1 MRPRPDEVGL
11 AVTALLIAASI
22 APVGLPAWT
31 ASTLGGLALLCLVSS
46 VFYGRLARRG
56 WQKRQL
62 ARYQEIERA
71 VRGYDAQTT
80 EVIVESELQFERLR
94 ASLGQVSSVIQNA
107 TSRLTGSLTGLQA
120 ESGSQREMLR
130 ELVEEL
136 LVLVSSNEQ
145 EEQAAGIKKFTGETQ
160 QMIDRFVDTVQ
171 DLKSSSDRMA
181 TTFSDMHEQV
191 DAASQLLNDVN
202 TITAQTDLLALNAA
216 IEAAR
221 AGDAGRGFAVVADE
235 VRSLAKRT
243 SQFSAQ
249 IRSLLG
255 DIEASISSVNASV
268 EQATNTDLSVASQS
282 KGNVAAMW
290 QEIETLNGRAND
302 QSSHIAEISE
312 KIHGLV
318 MEGVVSLQFEDIVSQ
333 LIQQIRHRSDMI
345 ERYLHGFA
353 EIQRGALQNLEP
365 YEINARVEKLA
376 AHHRGASDDFLN
388 LNDSAVRQDSV
399 NEGNVD
405 LF

>member
-1 MRPRPDEVGL
+1 MRLRPDEVGL
-11 AVTALLIAASI
+11 VVTAMLIAASI
-22 APVGLPAWT
+22 TPLGLPTWT
-31 ASTLGGLALLCLVSS
+31 SSVLGGLALFGLVSS
-46 VFYGRLARRG
+46 VVYGRLARRG
-56 WQKRQL
+56 WQKRQTE
-62 ARYQEIERA
+62 RYREIERA

-80 EVIVESELQFERLR
+80 EVIDESELQFERLR

-145 EEQAAGIKKFTGETQ
+145 EEQAAGIKKFTEQTER
-160 QMIDRFVDTVQ
+160 MIDRFVDTVQ
-171 DLKSSSDRMA
+171 DLKSSSDQMA
-181 TTFSDMHEQV
+181 TTFSNMHAQV

-249 IRSLLG
+249 IRSLLS
-255 DIEASISSVNASV
+255 DIEASITSVNASV

-290 QEIETLNGRAND
+290 QEIDTLNRRAGE

-312 KIHGLV
+312 KIHHLV

-333 LIQQIRHRSDMI
+333 LIEQIRHRTGMI
-345 ERYLHGFA
+345 ERYLHGVA

-365 YEINARVEKLA
+365 AEINARLEKLA
-376 AHHRGASDDFLN
+376 AHHRGAASEFLN
-388 LNDSAVRQDSV
+388 LNDNAVTQDSV

>member
-1 MRPRPDEVGL
+1 MRLRPDEIGL
-11 AVTALLIAASI
+11 VVTALLIAASI
-22 APVGLPAWT
+22 APLGLPP
-31 ASTLGGLALLCLVSS
+31 STSTVFGGLALFGLVSS
-46 VFYGRLARRG
+46 VVYGRMARRG
-56 WQKRQL
+56 WQKRQS
-62 ARYQEIERA
+62 ARYREIEQA
-71 VRGYDAQTT
+71 VRSYDAQST
-80 EVIVESELQFERLR
+80 EVIDESGLQFERLR
-94 ASLGQVSSVIQNA
+94 SSLGQVSSVIQNA
-107 TSRLTGSLTGLQA
+107 TSRLTGSLTGLQE

-145 EEQAAGIKKFTGETQ
+145 QEQAAGIKKFTEETEH
-160 QMIDRFVDTVQ
+160 MIDRFVGTVQ
-171 DLKSSSDRMA
+171 DLKSSSDQMA
-181 TTFSDMHEQV
+181 TTFSNMHEQV
-191 DAASQLLNDVN
+191 DTASQLLNDVN

-249 IRSLLG
+249 IRNLLS
-255 DIEASISSVNASV
+255 DIEASIKSVNASV
-268 EQATNTDLSVASQS
+268 EKAANTDLSVAAQS
-282 KGNVAAMW
+282 KGNVASMW
-290 QEIETLNGRAND
+290 QEIETLNSRASD
-302 QSSHIAEISE
+302 QSRHIAEISE
-312 KIHGLV
+312 KIHFLV

-333 LIQQIRHRSDMI
+333 LIEQIRHRSGMI

-353 EIQRGALQNLEP
+353 AIQRGALQNLEP
-365 YEINARVEKLA
+365 AQINARVEQLV
-376 AHHRGASDDFLN
+376 AHHQAAAADFLT
-388 LNDSAVRQDSV
+388 LNDSAVQQDSV